1 VFLISKFWRT
11 FWYHI
16 ISGLF
21 RYKKTECFCYTI
33 FIGIFFLISIKSQ
46 LLISNPNSPIF
57 LNLASSDTILLRIIQ
72 SSLPK
77 FNSLNNWSSKIDF
90 YFCEMFIIQLSRL
103 FLDKFHKTR
112 YFYAENL
119 MHYAVASWEK
129 HASILKDRISS

>member
-1 VFLISKFWRT
+1 MLLISKFWIT
-11 FWYHI
+11 FLMPHHFHI
-16 ISGLF
+16 F
-21 RYKKTECFCYTI
+21 RYKKTCGFCYTI